1 MNIDYFSCMPI
12 SIRKMDSDTDGR
24 STINKKEK
32 IYETLLQR
40 ILFMQYAPGEIL
52 NETTLAEEF
61 GTSRGPLRDVLKRL
75 EWKKLVLTMP
85 RLGTQVTEIDFQK
98 IIQVFQ
104 IRFDIEPLAAK
115 LACENASQEHVDRI
129 EKLIGKLNAMPKDG
143 KRVTGIKFIEIDFL
157 FRDILYGAAQNP
169 ILTELSDFLYHLTLR
184 VHLLTFNKG
193 DFSRLNPLFLN
204 EMKEFQK
211 VFTDGDVEEAGQIRR
226 RYLKEYLVD
235 VKSLF

>member
-1 MNIDYFSCMPI
+1 MQLESEIETGGPLPL
-12 SIRKMDSDTDGR
+12 
-24 STINKKEK
+24 INKKEE
-32 IYETLLQR
+32 IYGTLLER
-40 ILFMQYAPGEIL
+40 ILYMHYAPGEIL

-75 EWKKLVLTMP
+75 EWKKLVMSMP

-104 IRFDIEPLAAK
+104 IRFDIEALAAR
-115 LACENASQEHVDRI
+115 LACENASQAHIERI
-129 EKLIGKLNAMPKDG
+129 DKLIDKLNRIPKDEKG
-143 KRVTGIKFIEIDFL
+143 LPGIKFIEIDFL
-157 FRDILYGAAQNP
+157 FRDILYEAAQNP
-169 ILTELSDFLYHLTLR
+169 ILKEISDFLYHLTLR

-193 DFSRLNPLFLN
+193 DFSRLIPLFLN
-204 EMKEFQK
+204 EMKEFQT
-211 VFTDGDVEEAGQIRR
+211 VFASGDVEEAGQIRR

>member
-1 MNIDYFSCMPI
+1 
-12 SIRKMDSDTDGR
+12 
-24 STINKKEK
+24 
-32 IYETLLQR
+32 
-40 ILFMQYAPGEIL
+40 MQYAPGEIL
-52 NETTLAEEF
+52 NETTLAGEF

-75 EWKKLVLTMP
+75 EWKKLVVSMP

-104 IRFDIEPLAAK
+104 IRFDIEALAAR
-115 LACENASQEHVDRI
+115 LACENASREHIDRI
-129 EKLIGKLNAMPKDG
+129 DELIDKLNRIPVDPK
-143 KRVTGIKFIEIDFL
+143 RMTGIQFIDIDFS
-157 FRDILYGAAQNP
+157 FRGILYEAAQNP
-169 ILTELSDFLYHLTLR
+169 ILREISDFLYHLTLR

-193 DFSRLNPLFLN
+193 DFSRLISLFMN

-211 VFTDGDVEEAGQIRR
+211 VFADGNAEEAGQIRR

>member
-1 MNIDYFSCMPI
+1 MVDEIDWRPQ
-12 SIRKMDSDTDGR
+12 
-24 STINKKEK
+24 INKKEE
-32 IYETLLQR
+32 IYGTLLER
-40 ILFMQYAPGEIL
+40 ILYMQYAPGEIL

-75 EWKKLVLTMP
+75 EWKKLVMTMP

-104 IRFDIEPLAAK
+104 IRFDIEALAAR
-115 LACENASQEHVDRI
+115 LACENASPEHIDQI
-129 EKLIGKLNAMPKDG
+129 QKLIDRLNQIPENGK
-143 KRVTGIKFIEIDFL
+143 KRAGVRFIEIDFL
-157 FRDILYGAAQNP
+157 FRDILYEAAQNP
-169 ILTELSDFLYHLTLR
+169 ILREISDFLYHLTLR

-193 DFSRLNPLFLN
+193 NFSRLTPLFLK

-211 VFTDGDVEEAGQIRR
+211 VFANGNVAEAEQIRR
-226 RYLKEYLVD
+226 RYLKEYLED